1 MKLSASFAN
10 KSGLTQLWLL
20 MLLVIAGLLIVSIL
34 SVTVLVSV
42 DLSDGLQDPGALR
55 LIQSVSV
62 IFSFLFPAM
71 ALAWL
76 CSESPLE
83 YLSLNKLPSAK
94 VFLLVLGGL
103 LLLGPT
109 INMTALLNK
118 QLILPPFLESL
129 ELWMK
134 AKEAEMEGFINLL
147 IQDKSA
153 GALISNLVV
162 MALLAALTE
171 EILFR
176 GAIQRILEK
185 WTSNHHVVIWFAA
198 IVFSAIHMQFYGF
211 IPRMLLGAYLGYLLY
226 WSKSMW
232 LPIFAHFVNNA
243 IAVVATRN
251 LTPDDNYNEFIS
263 GDIKNE
269 HLLGYSI
276 VAVITFIL
284 FYLLNKKLVK
294 EAKLKD

>member
-1 MKLSASFAN
+1 MRLKASFAD

-20 MLLVIAGLLIVSIL
+20 FFLILAGLFILSIL
-34 SVTVLVSV
+34 SVTILINNGIGE
-42 DLSDGLQDPGALR
+42 GLQDPGSLR
-55 LIQSVSV
+55 LLQSVSV
-62 IFSFLFPAM
+62 VFSFLFPAV

-94 VFLLVLGGL
+94 VFLLVLAGL
-103 LLLGPT
+103 LLLSPT
-109 INMTALLNK
+109 INMTALFNK
-118 QLILPPFLESL
+118 ALTLPPFLEPV
-129 ELWMK
+129 EIWMK

-147 IQDKSA
+147 IQDDSA
-153 GALISNLVV
+153 GAFIANLVV
-162 MALLAALTE
+162 IALLAAVTE

-185 WTSNHHVVIWFAA
+185 WTNNHHVVIWVAA

-211 IPRMLLGAYLGYLLY
+211 IPRMILGAYLGYLLY
-226 WSKSMW
+226 WSKSIW

-251 LTPDDNYNEFIS
+251 LKPEDSYNEFIS
-263 GDIKNE
+263 GDIKSE

-284 FYLLNKKLVK
+284 FYLLSKKLVK
-294 EAKLKD
+294 EAKTAD